1 MKQNIIYQYTTFFSE
16 SCPCT
21 YQLQYALKSN
31 LNPSCDAMCARQ
43 GLAELD
49 LEVEV
54 ERGESRFTVLSRKI
68 AVDILPLESY

>member
-1 MKQNIIYQYTTFFSE
+1 MKQNIIYYFFFGILSPYGLT
-16 SCPCT
+16 SIRF
-21 YQLQYALKSN
+21 LN
-31 LNPSCDAMCARQ
+31 LNLDPSCDSMCAGQ

-54 ERGESRFTVLSRKI
+54 ERGESRDTVLSRKI